1 MKKLILLLLFIPLVS
16 FGQKFDTRVFP
27 GFDKNASMVVKSK
40 ASESDLTGII
50 EAYLLLEGFDV
61 RSEAVSSSTKKEI
74 SNEVVNSKDTNQD
87 ISISKTTYIQSEYV
101 VEVNFSEKYVDFIWK
116 IRSCNIKI
124 SNLSTGKIV
133 ALITK
138 KSSNARSPN
147 SVAEKAIES
156 FMKAIK

>member
-1 MKKLILLLLFIPLVS
+1 MKKLILILILFPVILQS
-16 FGQKFDTRVFP
+16 QKFETRVFP

-40 ASESDLTGII
+40 ASESDITGII

-74 SNEVVNSKDTNQD
+74 SNDVVNSKDTDQD

-124 SNLSTGKIV
+124 SDLSTGKIV

-138 KSSNARSPN
+138 KSSNARSPD
-147 SVAEKAIES
+147 SVAEKAIQS
-156 FMKAIK
+156 LMSKIN